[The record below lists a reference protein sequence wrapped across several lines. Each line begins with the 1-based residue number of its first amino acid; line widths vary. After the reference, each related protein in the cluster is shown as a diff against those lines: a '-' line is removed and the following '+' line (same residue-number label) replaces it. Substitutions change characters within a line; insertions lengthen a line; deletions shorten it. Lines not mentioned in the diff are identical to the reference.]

1 MIRKHE
7 LIPSREMGRPVHL
20 WRYGHYGRPLL
31 VFPSASG
38 MAHEWDAHGMV
49 EALGDFIDQGR
60 LKLYCTETN
69 VAEAW
74 TRRESD
80 PAWRIGRATRCRPQG

>member
-7 LIPSREMGRPVHL
+7 LVPSQAMGRKLHL
-20 WRYGHYGRPLL
+20 WRYGHYGTPLL

-38 MAHEWDAHGMV
+38 MAHEWEAHGMLD
-49 EALGDFIDQGR
+49 ALGDFIEQGR
-60 LKLYCTETN
+60 LKLYCSESN

-74 TRRESD
+74 TRQ
-80 PAWRIGRATRCRPQG
+80 AKAHA